1 MTSINYGLPKN
12 EDDDEEDDIIEG
24 GEEEENSD
32 EDIGPSLDDQ
42 EVIYSKFSIYLKL

>member
-42 EVIYSKFSIYLKL
+42 EVI

>member
-1 MTSINYGLPKN
+1 MASINYGLSKN

-42 EVIYSKFSIYLKL
+42 EVI

>member
-1 MTSINYGLPKN
+1 MTSINYGLSKN

-42 EVIYSKFSIYLKL
+42 EVI